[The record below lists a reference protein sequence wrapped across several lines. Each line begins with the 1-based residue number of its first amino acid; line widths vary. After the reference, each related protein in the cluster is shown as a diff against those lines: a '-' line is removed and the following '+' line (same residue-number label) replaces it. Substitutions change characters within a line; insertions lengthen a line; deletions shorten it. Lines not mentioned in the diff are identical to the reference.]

1 MQFAFEGMYSLLSG
15 ISSLYQKKRLLRGE
29 DQRIR
34 RNSLRIRI
42 GFASMLDQRVP
53 ENEVAARRS
62 PEDSQRIRRGFAE
75 DSHVF
80 WRIRVRNP
88 CLLCGFL
95 KDSNETTIPFYN
107 IKR

>member
-42 GFASMLDQRVP
+42 GSHQCWTSAYQKTKLLRG
-53 ENEVAARRS
+53 EV
-62 PEDSQRIRRGFAE
+62 QRIRRGFAE
-75 DSHVF
+75 DS
-80 WRIRVRNP
+80 
-88 CLLCGFL
+88 
-95 KDSNETTIPFYN
+95 
-107 IKR
+107 